1 MRFLRNIRVGVR
13 LGVAF
18 GLLIVLL
25 LVLVAVGF
33 TNAASSQRVAE
44 QLITDL
50 DTTRDVDEVK
60 FHASEFNGAQ
70 TAYVFD
76 AALGKPGAATEANAN
91 RKTFLTAVD
100 NFQGHMTALAADSL
114 NSEQAAQLL
123 GAARA
128 LQDRGGANPWTTETD
143 RNALAMERVRAALG
157 DVAFEKMFQAGYS
170 MTTDEAVEIAQTLAK
185 QGSTTGRTR
194 PALDGVLTAR
204 ELEVLELI
212 GAGLSDK
219 EIGEA
224 LAISPRT
231 ASKHVANI
239 LSKLG
244 VSTRAAAADLAKR
257 S

>member
-76 AALGKPGAATEANAN
+76 ASLGKPGAATEANAN
-91 RKTFLTAVD
+91 RKAFLTAVD
-100 NFQGHMTALAADSL
+100 NFQGHMAALAADSL
-114 NSEQAAQLL
+114 NAEQAAQLQTIRTSFDQFM
-123 GAARA
+123 A
-128 LQDRGGANPWTTETD
+128 TD
-143 RNALAMERVRAALG
+143 
-157 DVAFEKMFQAGYS
+157 Q
-170 MTTDEAVEIAQTLAK
+170 Q
-185 QGSTTGRTR
+185 
-194 PALDGVLTAR
+194 
-204 ELEVLELI
+204 
-212 GAGLSDK
+212 
-219 EIGEA
+219 
-224 LAISPRT
+224 ISPP
-231 ASKHVANI
+231 
-239 LSKLG
+239 
-244 VSTRAAAADLAKR
+244 TRRNPEHKR
-257 S
+257 MP